1 MAKSQLKQCIG
12 KFNTSNV
19 NSVLARLQIPKREW
33 VNYHIVP
40 KDSFEEMSSDK
51 QVVLK
56 LTNGYDVRKALN
68 EIRALP

>member
-1 MAKSQLKQCIG
+1 MG
-12 KFNTSNV
+12 KFNTSNA
-19 NSVLARLQIPKREW
+19 NSVLARLQIPKKER
-33 VNYHIVP
+33 VIFHLVP

-56 LTNGYDVRKALN
+56 LTNEYVARKALN

>member
-1 MAKSQLKQCIG
+1 MG
-12 KFNTSNV
+12 KFNTSNA

-33 VNYHIVP
+33 VNFHLVP

-56 LTNGYDVRKALN
+56 LTNEYVARKALN